1 MQDHF
6 VFLSLDT
13 IKNKNIKTNSFA
25 RASLQRAILERLN
38 KDNFNEIK

>member
-13 IKNKNIKTNSFA
+13 IKNQNIKTNFIEC
-25 RASLQRAILERLN
+25 ASLKRAIFKRLN